1 MSTKLFVGNLSDETT
16 NDELRSLFGEV
27 GVVDSCNLAIDRA
40 TDRPKGFGFIE
51 MNSREAAQAA
61 KEKLNGQALH
71 GRALRVEEINPRND
85 SRNNDGHRGGTRLL

>member
-16 NDELRSLFGEV
+16 NDELRTLFGEV
-27 GVVDSCNLAIDRA
+27 GVVASCDLAIDRA

-61 KEKLNGQALH
+61 KEKFNGQALH
-71 GRALRVEEINPRND
+71 GHALKVEEINPQNDNRND
-85 SRNNDGHRGGTRLL
+85 DGRHGGTRLF